1 MAEVGIKGAHRNEF
15 GKGASRRIR
24 RDGQVPAVIYGHGEK
39 PVHISLPAREVGVAI
54 KTSNVL
60 LNIDLGDKQ
69 ELVLPKSIVRNPLKG
84 TLEHLDLI
92 IVRRGERVI
101 VNVPV
106 HASGKYDPEGILE
119 HVHNTIEVEVEAT
132 AIPSHLELD
141 ITGLMAGES
150 KNAEDVV
157 LPEGVVLKSDPKM
170 TVIHLSLRSAIEE
183 VVPVAA
189 PAEGEAA
196 APAEGDAA
204 AAAGDE
210 NKGEAKAEG
219 KK

>member
-92 IVRRGERVI
+92 IVRRGERVT

-150 KNAEDVV
+150 KNASDVV
-157 LPEGVVLKSDPKM
+157 LPEGVILKSDPKM
-170 TVIHLSLRSAIEE
+170 TVVHLSLRSAVEE
-183 VVPVAA
+183 IIPVAA

-196 APAEGDAA
+196 AAGEEG
-204 AAAGDE
+204 
-210 NKGEAKAEG
+210 KTEAKAEG
-219 KK
+219 KSK